1 MYDISDNFSIKPK
14 IMIDLLLFSL
24 PHTVQKTVVG
34 VSLNATRASPKSHI
48 FNLQLEFAKM
58 FLGFR
63 SR

>member
-1 MYDISDNFSIKPK
+1 MHDISDDFNKTKK
-14 IMIDLLLFSL
+14 IIDYLFL

-63 SR
+63 SRW